1 MMLCWH
7 LLTIP
12 PLHTPTSTTHTHRLT
27 SAELQLH
34 LHCFRK
40 SPPFPSEAVPTPPVL
55 CCKPPTKLS
64 PSFCTRGTLGP
75 LGLLLPGV
83 GPWRQ
88 VRRVTEKPLWACFR
102 LWASWRRAWGW
113 WGLSPTAAL
122 DLRIQGSWRL
132 EGTDFFFWGVGRQVS
147 GARLE
152 KRTQESGEKTLKAW
166 VLWVPHKNLEVD
178 SKNISWLMRF
188 LECQLE

>member
-1 MMLCWH
+1 MLCWH
-7 LLTIP
+7 LLTIPP

-27 SAELQLH
+27 SAELQLP

-55 CCKPPTKLS
+55 CCKPPTKLF

-75 LGLLLPGV
+75 LGLLLLGV

-88 VRRVTEKPLWACFR
+88 VRTVTEKPLWACFR

-122 DLRIQGSWRL
+122 NLRIRKDPGGRRAL
-132 EGTDFFFWGVGRQVS
+132 LLFFFFFQF
-147 GARLE
+147 
-152 KRTQESGEKTLKAW
+152 K
-166 VLWVPHKNLEVD
+166 PCNLYSPDFIFFSVVFK
-178 SKNISWLMRF
+178 SSFKK
-188 LECQLE
+188 